1 MKKIAIALGFAL
13 LAAAFPMNDAA
24 AQQAAEDEDAEGAE
38 DAEGTEGTED
48 LGEDDEDVV
57 GDEDEEQELRPP
69 TLEMPDIE
77 DDEDEDEQDIDVD
90 TDEDSDLLAESERD
104 QDAPPSADPT
114 QTRWSSPQSVL
125 SLHGYFRVR
134 GELQDNFFLRREDAP
149 FNFFTPAARDAVPE
163 GGCGGSPNPNA
174 SDPRMREE
182 RDICGTDRL
191 RFANMRM
198 RLRPT
203 LALSDDVS
211 VHLTLDIFDNLVLGS
226 TPDGTVYLPPGA
238 SGTTASSAGE
248 VDFERPARSPGVPID
263 SFAATQNPP
272 QALRN
277 SARDSIYVRHA
288 WAQITNR
295 GLGQLRFGRM
305 PSQWGLGML
314 ANAGEGIDADQSSD
328 VDRVMGLTRLAGIY
342 LIAAW
347 DFAGQGLQRDL
358 LNDPRGV
365 PFDATSKDD
374 IRQYVFALAY
384 RRDEEEA
391 RERLQR
397 GSWVFDAGFYFVY
410 RKQFLSSAGVTTAF
424 PTSADDFFVRRKAKA
439 FIPDLWLRFRMGGLR
454 LEAEAVFLGGRI
466 QNIENDSFVQDD
478 FDIRQFGV
486 AFEGEY
492 RLLDDKLSI
501 RLYTGYATG
510 DADVDGLSAR
520 QGLLAQ
526 QTDDRTISHM
536 QFHPNYRIDLIL
548 WRNILGRVAG
558 AWYLRP
564 GISYDIIRSPFGQLF
579 GAGVDVVYSRAAQEV
594 QSYGSDPNLGLE
606 LDFSLYYRSED
617 GPELLD
623 GFYATFM
630 YGVLFPFD
638 GLGYTTYM
646 GVPENPRDSDPTRN
660 RALKNAQTLRLILG
674 VQF

>member
-13 LAAAFPMNDAA
+13 LAAAVPLGSVA
-24 AQQAAEDEDAEGAE
+24 AQPQPQRPQQEPEVEEEEELEG
-38 DAEGTEGTED
+38 
-48 LGEDDEDVV
+48 DDEDVV
-57 GDEDEEQELRPP
+57 GDEEDQELRPP

-77 DDEDEDEQDIDVD
+77 GDDDDDDDDDDLDVD
-90 TDEDSDLLAESERD
+90 PDEDSNLLAESERD
-104 QDAPPSADPT
+104 RDAPPSADPT
-114 QTRWSSPQSVL
+114 QTRWSSPQSVFN
-125 SLHGYFRVR
+125 LHGYFRVR
-134 GELQDNFFLRREDAP
+134 GELQDSFFLGREDAP
-149 FNFFTPAARDAVPE
+149 FTYFTPAARGQVPE

-174 SDPRMREE
+174 GDPRMRNEN
-182 RDICGTDRL
+182 DTCGTDRL
-191 RFANMRM
+191 RYANMRM

-203 LALSDDVS
+203 LSLSDDVS

-226 TPDGTVYLPPGA
+226 TPDGSVYLPPGA
-238 SGTTASSAGE
+238 AGTTASSAGE

-263 SFAATQNPP
+263 SFATTQNPP
-272 QALRN
+272 QAYRN

-288 WAQITNR
+288 WAQVTNR

-305 PSQWGLGML
+305 PSHWGLGML
-314 ANAGEGIDADQSSD
+314 ANAGEGIDADTSSD

-342 LIAAW
+342 IIAAW
-347 DFAGQGLQRDL
+347 DFAGQGLQRQLLDDL
-358 LNDPRGV
+358 RNPPL
-365 PFDATSKDD
+365 DATSKDD

-384 RRDEEEA
+384 RQDEEEA

-397 GSWVFDAGFYFVY
+397 GSWVFDAGFYFVF
-410 RKQFLSSAGVTTAF
+410 RKQFLSSAGITNAF
-424 PTSADDFFVRRKAKA
+424 PAAADDFFVRRKAKA

-466 QNIENDSFVQDD
+466 QNIENDSFVQSG

-501 RLYTGYATG
+501 RLYTGYASG

-526 QTDDRTISHM
+526 QTDDRTVSHM

-548 WRNILGRVAG
+548 WRNILGQVAG

-564 GISYDIIRSPFGQLF
+564 GISYDIIRNPFGQLF

-594 QSYGSDPNLGLE
+594 QAYGSDPNLGLE

-623 GFYATFM
+623 GFYAMFQ
-630 YGVLFPFD
+630 YGVLFPLA

-646 GVPENPRDSDPTRN
+646 GVPENPRESDPTRN
-660 RALKNAQTLRLILG
+660 RSLRNAQTLRLILG